1 MEDGAACRGGELI
14 CEILHFI
21 NICST
26 CARQTFQIHDGAH
39 GAYRSEPPLI
49 EEHVHARD
57 TDDSSLSSASFPPP
71 PSHSYG
77 VCTKKRKRG
86 PRSRLPSV
94 IFFPLR
100 VSKNSSR
107 RTERSTTA
115 AMLYEGLSASANTR
129 VWLSF
134 FSVSAFYGG
143 AYVRKYLR
151 SAFREM
157 YGDVL
162 YRGRAHELGNNVI
175 CEERFSEI
183 PSSSSLAARRNPTTR
198 PSSSFVHTHRPLLYS
213 CDETIFDTNWVFFR
227 AFARGAPCEIV
238 TSNQPTWE

>member
-1 MEDGAACRGGELI
+1 MQRGRSSFAGYYILLI
-14 CEILHFI
+14 F
-21 NICST
+21 
-26 CARQTFQIHDGAH
+26 ARRARGRHSKFTTV
-39 GAYRSEPPLI
+39 RTVLI
-49 EEHVHARD
+49 EA
-57 TDDSSLSSASFPPP
+57 SASHRGARTRNGTRAILLSLLGLFPPFR
-71 PSHSYG
+71 SYG
-77 VCTKKRKRG
+77 ICTKKRKRE

-107 RTERSTTA
+107 RTERSTATAVA

-162 YRGRAHELGNNVI
+162 YRGREHELGNNVI
-175 CEERFSEI
+175 CEERFSE
-183 PSSSSLAARRNPTTR
+183 T
-198 PSSSFVHTHRPLLYS
+198 PLLPRRAAKSNDASLVVLRAYAS
-213 CDETIFDTNWVFFR
+213 PFTLFSWWDNFR
-227 AFARGAPCEIV
+227 H
-238 TSNQPTWE
+238 